1 MNQDLRI
8 LIAIKMDIS
17 RKRHIAKT
25 LTWRLTAT
33 ITTMVIAW
41 IVSGNPLIGLTIGGI
56 EFFIKMPVYYIHE
69 RLWYKSN
76 FGLGERTKQ
85 K

>member
-1 MNQDLRI
+1 
-8 LIAIKMDIS
+8 MDIS

-25 LTWRLTAT
+25 FTWRLTAT
-33 ITTMVIAW
+33 ITTMAITW
-41 IVSGNPLIGLTIGGI
+41 IVSGNPLIGLIIGGI
-56 EFFIKMPVYYIHE
+56 EFIIKMPVYYIHE

-76 FGLGERTKQ
+76 FGLDERTKS